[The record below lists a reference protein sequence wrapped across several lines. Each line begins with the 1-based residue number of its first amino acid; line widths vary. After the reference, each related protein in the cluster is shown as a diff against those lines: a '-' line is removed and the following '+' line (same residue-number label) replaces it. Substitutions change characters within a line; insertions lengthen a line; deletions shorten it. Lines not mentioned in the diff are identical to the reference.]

1 MAAEQLIIGD
11 FNDIGLLKELVDTYQ
26 ITDAIIGPEAPLE
39 KGMAD
44 ELQALGVAVIGPTRK
59 LAQIETSKPFARELV
74 RKTRGDILP
83 QFEVISDL
91 DSLKSAIENFAPDY
105 VIKACGLMGG
115 KGVYVSGDH
124 FSTRDEA
131 LAIGEKLLSS
141 NEELII
147 EEKLTGEEFSLISL
161 CDGKT
166 LKHFPLV
173 QDNKRAFVDDE
184 GPNTGGMGSI
194 SFENFRLP
202 FINLKDVKDAQQINE
217 QAIAELQKATG
228 DTYKGVIYG
237 GYMLTSDGIK
247 LIEFNA
253 RFGDPECINL
263 LHLLETDFIDL
274 MSAIANQAL
283 SKQTL
288 HFKAKASVLKYAVPV
303 GYPTDSV
310 KGCCINFNID
320 NPSLYAGHIKSIAQ
334 KYEMLGSRAVACL
347 GVGDTIEQAEKEAQ
361 TLIDSLTGDYF
372 YRADIGC
379 AALIKKRINHMRA
392 LGYDC

>member
-1 MAAEQLIIGD
+1 MID
-11 FNDIGLLKELVDTYQ
+11 LK
-26 ITDAIIGPEAPLE
+26 
-39 KGMAD
+39 
-44 ELQALGVAVIGPTRK
+44 ALGVAVIGPTKK
-59 LAQIETSKPFARELV
+59 LAEIETSKSFARELV
-74 RKTRGDILP
+74 RKVLP
-83 QFEVISDL
+83 DVLPRFEVVSDL
-91 DSLKSAIENFAPDY
+91 DSLKSAVDNFTTDH

-115 KGVYVSGDH
+115 KGVYVFGDH

-141 NEELII
+141 NEKLII
-147 EEKLTGEEFSLISL
+147 EEKLYGEEFSLISL

-173 QDNKRAFVDDE
+173 QDNKRAFVDDK

-202 FINLKDVKDAQQINE
+202 FINPEDVKDAQQINE
-217 QAIAELQKATG
+217 QAIAALQNETG

-263 LHLLETDFIDL
+263 LHLLDTDFIEL
-274 MSAIANQAL
+274 MTAITNQEL
-283 SKQTL
+283 SKKTL
-288 HFKAKASVLKYAVPV
+288 HFKAKASVLKYVVPV

-320 NPSLYAGHIKSIAQ
+320 NPSLYAGHIKLIAQ

-361 TLIDSLTGDYF
+361 KLIDSITGDYF
-372 YRADIGC
+372 YRVDIGC
-379 AALIKKRINHMRA
+379 ADLINKRINHMRS